1 MRRTKIPYAW
11 RHRIHRITNLKDT
24 DGIEIDISGTLRT
37 LHLHDGWYVT
47 GEGRLYPCKDEQE
60 ALEII
65 RKLNQ

>member
-1 MRRTKIPYAW
+1 MTK
-11 RHRIHRITNLKDT
+11 LKFT
-24 DGIEIDISGTLRT
+24 DGIEIDTSGPLRT

-60 ALEII
+60 AIEII